1 MSPSLDD
8 LSPSERELTL
18 AVRRLRRGWRMRV
31 LAEGAARVAAAALLA
46 VLAGAALTGLLGA
59 GSATVVTMRV
69 LGYLLIAAAAV
80 RYLIVPALRKPTDAR
95 LALYVEER
103 APELKQ
109 MLLSAV
115 HELGV
120 SPAERPSPGLSARVV
135 EQALAE
141 VRRIEAGPG
150 LERSRLGRAA
160 ATLAGVAAAAA
171 LLLVIGPPILRDAAK
186 AIFIPWSEA
195 AAAPVFAVTVTPG
208 DAKVPKGGAI
218 ELAAALRGFTAEG
231 AELVIKADTATE
243 WVRVPMLR
251 DSADARFTSRLFD
264 LTRSSQYYVEA
275 DGVRSRAFTLTV
287 VNLPAVDK
295 LSLDLRFPAYTGLPV
310 ERIEEGGDV
319 AAVRGTTVTVRAHV
333 TMPVRSGTL
342 QLDGKTDI
350 PLKADSAGR
359 LVGSFRV
366 TANGFYRINLV
377 AEDGTPVPGT
387 LQYVVEALEDHGP
400 TVRIEQPGRDTKVSS
415 LEEVAVA
422 VRASDDYG
430 VLGMEL
436 RYSVNGGAEQKV
448 RLTDSAGR
456 AQAELRA
463 AHTLFLEELGLKPG
477 DLVAYHVVA
486 RDGAGN
492 SSSSDIYFLEVRPFG
507 RDYKQAEQGGGGGGG
522 GGGES
527 PEGLS
532 ARQREVVAG
541 TFNWLR
547 DSAKTAERERR
558 ENVTTL
564 AIAQGRIKTD
574 VGELV
579 RRLVERNVL
588 AADTVFRIIHAALDT
603 AGKEMQA
610 AEEHLGMGR
619 TREALP
625 REQRALQLVQRAE
638 AAYREVQVQLGQ
650 QGGGGGGGG
659 QQSRAEDLA
668 DLFELETDKLQ
679 NQYES
684 VQQEQQQSAQQELD
698 ETAERLKRLASR
710 QQQENER
717 MQRMADELRNRMGQQ
732 NSGGGGGGGQQRQLA
747 REAEEEA
754 RRLERLA
761 RERNSPELADAAR
774 RLQEAADAMKRA
786 SGDSPNS
793 AQQGGT
799 ALDKL
804 RGATKQLEN
813 ARTAGQ
819 GEQVRELSRRAEELG
834 RRQQEIA
841 LGVKE
846 MGGTSGADR
855 AERMRRLGERKD
867 GVAQDVERL
876 QADAERVA
884 RQTRREQPA
893 TAGKVGEAAEAIR
906 ENRIRDKVLYSKD
919 VMRSGSAELSDRIE
933 GQIAENLEDVAGQ
946 LREAAGALTESADAR
961 RERALERARELVRGL
976 ESLRERIGDRQGGRD
991 TARAD
996 GSQGQQGQGQ
1006 QGQGQ
1011 QGQGQQGQGQQGQGQ
1026 QGQGQQGQ
1034 GQQGQGQQG
1043 QGQQGQGQQG
1053 QGQGQGQQGQGQGQ
1067 QQGGQG
1073 TGGNRQQGQPNAG
1086 GDLGG
1091 RSGGGDRLG
1100 SNDAR
1105 QFGREFRLRRE
1116 AAENLR
1122 RELSGQNMD
1131 VADLDRA
1138 IADLRRLESGRP
1150 FSDPKGLED
1159 LQQAVIEGLKS
1170 WEFRLWRTLAQNGKN
1185 TTAMG
1190 APAAAPPEYRA
1201 LVEEY
1206 YRSLARKKTPN

>member
-1 MSPSLDD
+1 MTPPLDD

-31 LAEGAARVAAAALLA
+31 LTEGAARVAVAALLA
-46 VLAGAALTGLLGA
+46 VLAGAALAGAFGA

-80 RYLIVPALRKPTDAR
+80 RYLVVPALRRPTDAR

-109 MLLSAV
+109 TLLSAV

-120 SPAERPSPGLSARVV
+120 SAVARPSPGLSARVM

-160 ATLAGVAAAAA
+160 AMLGGVAAATA
-171 LLLVIGPPILRDAAK
+171 LLLVIGPPILKDAAK

-208 DAKVPKGGAI
+208 DAQVPKGGAI
-218 ELAAALRGFTAEG
+218 ELAAALRGFAAEA
-231 AELVIKADTATE
+231 AELVMKADTATE

-251 DSADARFTSRLFD
+251 DSAEARFTSRIFD
-264 LTRSSQYYVEA
+264 LTRSTVYYVES
-275 DGVRSRAFTLTV
+275 DGVRSRAYTLTV

-319 AAVRGTTVTVRAHV
+319 AAVRGTTVTVRAHI

-366 TANGFYRINLV
+366 TGNGFYRINLV
-377 AEDGTPVPGT
+377 AEDGTSVPGK
-387 LQYVVEALEDHGP
+387 LQYVIEALEDHGP
-400 TVRIEQPGRDTKVSS
+400 TIRIEQPGRDTKVTS

-430 VLGMEL
+430 VKGLEL
-436 RYSVNGGAEQKV
+436 RYSVNGGAEHKV
-448 RLTDSAGR
+448 PLTDSTGR
-456 AQAELRA
+456 AQVEMRA

-477 DLVAYHVVA
+477 DLVSYHVVA
-486 RDGAGN
+486 GDGAGN

-507 RDYKQAEQGGGGGGG
+507 RDYRQAEQGGGGGGG
-522 GGGES
+522 QS

-547 DSAKTAERERR
+547 DSARTAERERR

-564 AIAQGRIKTD
+564 AIAQGRIKQD
-574 VGELV
+574 VAELV

-588 AADTVFRIIHAALDT
+588 AADTAFKIIHAALDT

-619 TREALP
+619 TRDALP

-638 AAYREVQVQLGQ
+638 AAYREVQVQLGE

-659 QQSRAEDLA
+659 QSRAEDLA
-668 DLFELETDKLQ
+668 DLFELETDKMQ

-786 SGDSPNS
+786 AGDSPNS

-804 RGATKQLEN
+804 RGATKELEN

-834 RRQQEIA
+834 KRQQEISQ
-841 LGVKE
+841 GVKE
-846 MGGTSGADR
+846 MAGTSGADR

-867 GVAQDVERL
+867 GVAQDVDRL

-884 RQTRREQPA
+884 RQTQREQPA
-893 TAGKVGEAAEAIR
+893 TAGKVGKAAEAIR
-906 ENRIRDKVLYSKD
+906 EDRIRDKVLYSKE

-933 GQIAENLEDVAGQ
+933 GQITQNLEDVAGQ

-976 ESLRERIGDRQGGRD
+976 ESLRERIGDRQAGD
-991 TARAD
+991 S
-996 GSQGQQGQGQ
+996 GSRGSGNQGQQP
-1006 QGQGQ
+1006 
-1011 QGQGQQGQGQQGQGQ
+1011 GQQGQGQQGQGQ

-1053 QGQGQGQQGQGQGQ
+1053 QGQGAQQGQGQGQ
-1067 QQGGQG
+1067 GGQQGQQNGQG
-1073 TGGNRQQGQPNAG
+1073 GGRGQQQGQPNAG
-1086 GDLGG
+1086 GPGDLGG
-1091 RSGGGDRLG
+1091 SQAAPRGGSRLG
-1100 SNDAR
+1100 DNDAR
-1105 QFGREFRLRRE
+1105 QFGREFRMRRE
-1116 AAENLR
+1116 AAESLR

-1150 FSDPKGLED
+1150 FNDAQSLAQ

-1170 WEFRLWRTLAQNGKN
+1170 WEFRLWRAMAQNGKD
-1185 TTAMG
+1185 TPAMG

-1206 YRSLARKKTPN
+1206 YRSLARKKTPP

>member
-1 MSPSLDD
+1 MTPPLDD
-8 LSPSERELTL
+8 LNPSERELTL

-31 LAEGAARVAAAALLA
+31 LAEGAARVAAAVLLA
-46 VLAGAALTGLLGA
+46 VLAGAALSWLLGA

-69 LGYLLIAAAAV
+69 LGYLLIAAAVV
-80 RYLIVPALRKPTDAR
+80 RYLVVPALRRPTDAR

-103 APELKQ
+103 EPVLKQ
-109 MLLSAV
+109 TLLSAV

-120 SPAERPSPGLSARVV
+120 SPADRPSPGLSARVMQ
-135 EQALAE
+135 QALAE

-160 ATLAGVAAAAA
+160 AMLAGVAAATA

-186 AIFIPWSEA
+186 AIFIPWTEA
-195 AAAPVFAVTVTPG
+195 AAAPVFGVTVTPG
-208 DAKVPKGGAI
+208 NAKVPKGGAI
-218 ELAAALRGFTAEG
+218 ELGAALRGFTAEA
-231 AELVIKADTATE
+231 AELVMKADTATE

-251 DSADARFTSRLFD
+251 DSADARFTSRIFD
-264 LTRSSQYYVEA
+264 LTRTTEYYVES
-275 DGVRSRAFTLTV
+275 DGVRSPAYQLTV

-319 AAVRGTTVTVRAHV
+319 AAVRGTTVTVRAHL
-333 TMPVRSGTL
+333 TMPVRSGTI
-342 QLDGKTDI
+342 QLDGRTAI
-350 PLKADSAGR
+350 PLKPDSTGR
-359 LVGSFRV
+359 MVGSFRV
-366 TANGFYRINLV
+366 TGNGFYRINLV
-377 AEDGTPVPGT
+377 AEDGTSVPGT
-387 LQYVVEALEDHGP
+387 MQYVIEALEDHGP
-400 TVRIEQPGRDTKVSS
+400 TIRIEQPGRDTKVTS

-430 VLGMEL
+430 VQGLEL
-436 RYSVNGGAEQKV
+436 RYSVNGGTEQKV
-448 RLTDSAGR
+448 RLADSTGR
-456 AQAELRA
+456 AQTEMRA

-477 DLVAYHVVA
+477 DLVSYHVVA

-492 SSSSDIYFLEVRPFG
+492 SSASDIYFLEVRPFG
-507 RDYKQAEQGGGGGGG
+507 RDYKQAEQGGGGGG

-547 DSAKTAERERR
+547 DSARTAERQRR

-564 AIAQGRIKTD
+564 AIAQGRIKQD
-574 VGELV
+574 VAELV

-588 AADTVFRIIHAALDT
+588 AADTAFKIIHAALDT

-650 QGGGGGGGG
+650 QQGGGGGG

-684 VQQEQQQSAQQELD
+684 VQQEQQQTAQQELD

-786 SGDSPNS
+786 AGDSPNS

-799 ALDKL
+799 ALDRL
-804 RGATKQLEN
+804 RGATKDLEN

-834 RRQQEIA
+834 RRQQEISQ
-841 LGVKE
+841 GVKE
-846 MGGTSGADR
+846 MSGTAGAER

-867 GVAQDVERL
+867 GVAQDVDRL
-876 QADAERVA
+876 QADAERVS

-906 ENRIRDKVLYSKD
+906 ENRIRDKVLYSKE
-919 VMRSGSAELSDRIE
+919 VMRSGSGELSDRIE
-933 GQIAENLEDVAGQ
+933 GQIAENLEEVAGQ
-946 LREAAGALTESADAR
+946 LREAAGAMTESADAR

-976 ESLRERIGDRQGGRD
+976 ESLRERIDDRQGNRQSGQE
-991 TARAD
+991 
-996 GSQGQQGQGQ
+996 GQQPGQQGQGQQGQQGQGQ
-1006 QGQGQ
+1006 QGQA
-1011 QGQGQQGQGQQGQGQ
+1011 
-1026 QGQGQQGQ
+1026 
-1034 GQQGQGQQG
+1034 
-1043 QGQQGQGQQG
+1043 QQGQGQQG
-1053 QGQGQGQQGQGQGQ
+1053 QGQGQGQAQGQGQGQGQ
-1067 QQGGQG
+1067 QSGEA
-1073 TGGNRQQGQPNAG
+1073 TGGRSQQPGQPNAG
-1086 GDLGG
+1086 GGGDSRGAQQLGG
-1091 RSGGGDRLG
+1091 GNRLG
-1100 SNDAR
+1100 ADDSR
-1105 QFGREFRLRRE
+1105 QFGREFRMRRE
-1116 AAENLR
+1116 AAESLR
-1122 RELSGQNMD
+1122 RELGGQNMD

-1150 FSDPKGLED
+1150 FNDPQGLEQ

-1170 WEFRLWRTLAQNGKN
+1170 WEFRLWRTLAQNGQN
-1185 TTAMG
+1185 TPAMG

-1206 YRSLARKKTPN
+1206 YRSLARKKTP

>member
-1 MSPSLDD
+1 MTPPLDD
-8 LSPSERELTL
+8 LNPSERELTF

-31 LAEGAARVAAAALLA
+31 LAEGAARVAAAVLLA
-46 VLAGAALTGLLGA
+46 VLAGAALSGLLGA

-69 LGYLLIAAAAV
+69 LGYLLIAAAVV
-80 RYLIVPALRKPTDAR
+80 RYLVVPALRRPSDAR

-103 APELKQ
+103 DPDLKQ
-109 MLLSAV
+109 TLLSAV

-120 SPAERPSPGLSARVV
+120 SPAERPSPGLSARVM

-150 LERSRLGRAA
+150 LERSRVGRAA
-160 ATLAGVAAAAA
+160 ALLAGVGAATA

-186 AIFIPWSEA
+186 AIFIPWTEA

-208 DAKVPKGGAI
+208 NAKVPKGGAI
-218 ELAAALRGFTAEG
+218 ELGAALRGFTAEA
-231 AELVIKADTATE
+231 AELVMKADTATE

-251 DSADARFTSRLFD
+251 DSADARFTSRIFD
-264 LTRSSQYYVEA
+264 LTRSTEYYVES
-275 DGVRSRAFTLTV
+275 DGVRSPAYRLTV

-319 AAVRGTTVTVRAHV
+319 AAVRGTTVTVRAHL
-333 TMPVRSGTL
+333 TMPVKSGTI
-342 QLDGKTDI
+342 QLDGRTAV
-350 PLKADSAGR
+350 PLKPDSAGR
-359 LVGSFRV
+359 MVGSFRV
-366 TANGFYRINLV
+366 TGNGFYRINLV
-377 AEDGTPVPGT
+377 AEDGTSVPGT
-387 LQYVVEALEDHGP
+387 MQYVIEALEDHGP
-400 TVRIEQPGRDTKVSS
+400 TIRIEQPGRDTKVTS

-430 VLGMEL
+430 VQGLEL
-436 RYSVNGGAEQKV
+436 RYSVNGGTEQKV
-448 RLTDSAGR
+448 RLADSTGR
-456 AQAELRA
+456 AQTEMRA

-477 DLVAYHVVA
+477 DLVSYHVVA

-522 GGGES
+522 GGES

-547 DSAKTAERERR
+547 DSARTAERARR

-564 AIAQGRIKTD
+564 AIAQGRIKQD
-574 VGELV
+574 VAELV

-588 AADTVFRIIHAALDT
+588 AADTAFKIIHAALDT

-650 QGGGGGGGG
+650 QQGGGGGG

-684 VQQEQQQSAQQELD
+684 VQQEQQQTAQQELD

-786 SGDSPNS
+786 AGDSPNS

-799 ALDKL
+799 ALDRL
-804 RGATKQLEN
+804 RGATKDLEN

-834 RRQQEIA
+834 RRQQEISQ
-841 LGVKE
+841 GVKE
-846 MGGTSGADR
+846 MNGTAGAER

-867 GVAQDVERL
+867 GVAQDVDRL
-876 QADAERVA
+876 QADAERVS

-906 ENRIRDKVLYSKD
+906 ENRIRDKVLYSKE
-919 VMRSGSAELSDRIE
+919 VMRSGSGELSDRIE
-933 GQIAENLEDVAGQ
+933 GQIAQNLEEVAGQ
-946 LREAAGALTESADAR
+946 LREAAGAMTESADAR

-976 ESLRERIGDRQGGRD
+976 ESLRERIDDRQGNRESGQQ
-991 TARAD
+991 
-996 GSQGQQGQGQ
+996 GQQPGQQGQGQ

-1011 QGQGQQGQGQQGQGQ
+1011 QGQGGQQGQA
-1026 QGQGQQGQ
+1026 
-1034 GQQGQGQQG
+1034 
-1043 QGQQGQGQQG
+1043 QG
-1053 QGQGQGQQGQGQGQ
+1053 QGQGQGQQGGEATGSRSQ
-1067 QQGGQG
+1067 QP
-1073 TGGNRQQGQPNAG
+1073 GQPNAG
-1086 GDLGG
+1086 GGGDSRGAQQLGG
-1091 RSGGGDRLG
+1091 GNRLG
-1100 SNDAR
+1100 ADDSR
-1105 QFGREFRLRRE
+1105 QFGREFRMRRE
-1116 AAENLR
+1116 AAESLR
-1122 RELSGQNMD
+1122 RELGGQNMD
-1131 VADLDRA
+1131 VTDLDRA

-1150 FSDPKGLED
+1150 FNDPQGLEQ

-1170 WEFRLWRTLAQNGKN
+1170 WEFRLWRALAQNGQN
-1185 TTAMG
+1185 TPAMG

-1206 YRSLARKKTPN
+1206 YRSLARKKTP